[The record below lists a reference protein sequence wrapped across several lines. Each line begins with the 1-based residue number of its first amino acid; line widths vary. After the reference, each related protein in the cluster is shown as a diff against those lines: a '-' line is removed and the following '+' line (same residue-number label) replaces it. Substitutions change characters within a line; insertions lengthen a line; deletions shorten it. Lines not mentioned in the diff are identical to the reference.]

1 MRSFIATPAHAL
13 RKEKTMAN
21 RRILI
26 LDDDA
31 AVGQTIQWLAESLGF
46 AAEFATK
53 PEEFFERFTST
64 TPDIII
70 TDLVMPDID
79 GVAIMLLLA
88 ARKCRAEIVI
98 ASGTDA
104 RVLDAAQRS
113 AKEHDLRILGVVSKP
128 ISREALRSLIGE
140 GNASQPPAA
149 VEEQTA
155 IREKLEIT
163 ASDIQHALDRA
174 EFEVAYQPKINCKSG
189 ALEGFEALARWN
201 RPHLGVVMPDDF
213 IPVAEQSELIDYLT
227 SQIFDRSLAW
237 FSKHFSQS
245 NLKLSLNLSAKCLV
259 DILLTD
265 KLSALCRQYSIT
277 QDRIVLELT
286 ESSAMVDP
294 TLTLDLMTRFRLQGF
309 RLSIDDF
316 GTGFSSMV
324 KLVRLPFSEIKID
337 KSFVIQAERS
347 EESRSVIRS
356 VIELGHSLGLQ
367 VTAEGVETSEALD
380 YIKRQGCDLA
390 QGYFFARPMRGDAA
404 LAWANQRA

>member
-1 MRSFIATPAHAL
+1 
-13 RKEKTMAN
+13 
-21 RRILI
+21 
-26 LDDDA
+26 
-31 AVGQTIQWLAESLGF
+31 
-46 AAEFATK
+46 
-53 PEEFFERFTST
+53 
-64 TPDIII
+64 
-70 TDLVMPDID
+70 
-79 GVAIMLLLA
+79 
-88 ARKCRAEIVI
+88 
-98 ASGTDA
+98 
-104 RVLDAAQRS
+104 
-113 AKEHDLRILGVVSKP
+113 
-128 ISREALRSLIGE
+128 
-140 GNASQPPAA
+140 
-149 VEEQTA
+149 
-155 IREKLEIT
+155 
-163 ASDIQHALDRA
+163 
-174 EFEVAYQPKINCKSG
+174 
-189 ALEGFEALARWN
+189 
-201 RPHLGVVMPDDF
+201 MPDDF